1 MMRLYFILLMLA
13 FVSCGRH
20 SNSEFKLQNSF
31 QIKLQNQICINTK
44 DCFYFNTDSSLYQL
58 FMYYSNAEWEKKKLI
73 DTVDFSPYKSKI
85 HSFQSLNNES
95 YVVLWETEYEIYP
108 LIYAY
113 YITEGEIVKI
123 GELLISLPCQSC
135 ESFEYPIKDIR
146 ILQNGKEI
154 EISFLKDVNY
164 KPKNSIDWQL
174 YKAGVLKCIFNTET
188 NELKYISS
196 LN

>member
-1 MMRLYFILLMLA
+1 MRLYFILLTLA
-13 FVSCGRH
+13 FVSCGGH
-20 SNSEFKLQNSF
+20 SNSEFKLHNSF
-31 QIKLQNQICINTK
+31 HIKLQNQVCINTK
-44 DCFYFNTDSSLYQL
+44 DCFYFSADSSLYHL
-58 FMYYSNAEWEKKKLI
+58 FMYYSNAEWRQKILV

-85 HSFQSLNNES
+85 HNFQSLSNES
-95 YVVLWETEYEIYP
+95 YVVFWETEYEFFP
-108 LIYAY
+108 FIYAY
-113 YITEGEIVKI
+113 YITNGKIVKI

-135 ESFEYPIKDIR
+135 ESYEYPIKDIR

-164 KPKNSIDWQL
+164 KSRNSTDWQL

-188 NELKYISS
+188 NELKYITS